1 MVASDKLFVLFG
13 LEILKLVPGR
23 VSTEV
28 DARLSFDRDAQ
39 VQRALGFIKQYE
51 EAGIN
56 KDRVLIKLSATWEGI
71 QAAKILEEKHGIH
84 CNLTLLFSFAQV
96 TNWGILTFDFISA
109 ILVFYHVII
118 SFKGCGLCGSWR

>member
-1 MVASDKLFVLFG
+1 LVASDKLFVLFG

-39 VQRALGFIKQYE
+39 IERALGFIKQYE
-51 EAGIN
+51 SAGIH
-56 KDRVLIKLSATWEGI
+56 KSRVLIKLSATWEGI
-71 QAAKILEEKHGIH
+71 QAAKILEEQHGIH

-96 TNWGILTFDFISA
+96 TRCDLPNIIYDLITIGYNGSCIITLTK
-109 ILVFYHVII
+109 VK
-118 SFKGCGLCGSWR
+118 FKYF